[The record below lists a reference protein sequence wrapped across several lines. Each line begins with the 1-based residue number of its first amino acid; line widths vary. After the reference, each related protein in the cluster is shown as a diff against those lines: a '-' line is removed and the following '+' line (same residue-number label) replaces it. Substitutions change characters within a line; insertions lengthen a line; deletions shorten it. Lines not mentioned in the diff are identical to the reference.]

1 MKYAITLA
9 SFRKLESIEDTLDRL
24 SKQGYNAI
32 EMFGEPNEVDTK
44 KLLDSLNS
52 YSLSVCG
59 VTGMW
64 GSISSDGWKRKLLS
78 NDANLIQGSE
88 QYVIDCLEMCN
99 ILGGHEINV
108 CLFADDMQGIDRTHR
123 IISSKEK
130 ELFATH
136 AVPIMRRLS
145 RKATDY
151 GIQLLLE
158 PLNRYSTPYCAT
170 AKDAIA
176 IAQQVDSLGVLLDTF
191 HMNIEED
198 LFEDAIQSSRKFL
211 RHTHFADNNRKMP
224 GFAHI
229 DFSTIVKSLI
239 EIGYDGY
246 ISFEPNIP
254 DKNYEHATRYGLD
267 FIKRIVKLQ
276 DKSTSA

>member
-9 SFRKLESIEDTLDRL
+9 SFRKLESIEDTLDTL
-24 SKQGYNAI
+24 TKQGYNAI
-32 EMFGEPNEVDTK
+32 EMFGEPNEVNTK
-44 KLLDSLNS
+44 KLIDSLNS

-78 NDANLIQGSE
+78 NDANLVQGSE

-99 ILGGHEINV
+99 ILGGHEMNV
-108 CLFADDMQGIDRTHR
+108 CLFADDIQGVDKTHR

-136 AVPIMRRLS
+136 AVPVLKRLS
-145 RKATDY
+145 RKATEY
-151 GIQLLLE
+151 GIQLVLE

-239 EIGYDGY
+239 ENGYDGY